1 MPKFDPK
8 ITVTLN
14 KQNLKIIYPDRN
26 SKIHIPTEIDGKQG
40 KVLFEV
46 AHTDNAVS
54 VFWYID
60 SELVATTQYEHKL
73 QVLLPQGQHELTV
86 IGEDGSIDET
96 MFYISLSKSEN

>member
-1 MPKFDPK
+1 M
-8 ITVTLN
+8 
-14 KQNLKIIYPDRN
+14 QY
-26 SKIHIPTEIDGKQG
+26 Q
-40 KVLFEV
+40 
-46 AHTDNAVS
+46 
-54 VFWYID
+54 FWYID